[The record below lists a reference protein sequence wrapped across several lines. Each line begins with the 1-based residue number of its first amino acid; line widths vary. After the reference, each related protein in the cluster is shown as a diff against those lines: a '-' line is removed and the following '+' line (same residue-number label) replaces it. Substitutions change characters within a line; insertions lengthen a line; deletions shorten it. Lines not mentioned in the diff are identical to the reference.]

1 MKRLL
6 ILLLCALT
14 AFSACAAERA
24 PAKERLPDEVL
35 YTYYDNSLF
44 VGDSLM
50 VGFRLYVRGEQAKRP
65 AYFAGVKFY
74 AVDSYLLHSAS
85 TENVSG
91 AGPELRFNGNNVTL
105 AWLMRREQ
113 PRRVFILAGLND
125 DIHNH
130 TDRADRYIDR
140 IMALRDKYAPGAE
153 ICFFTLLPVTQRVG
167 PDRQRRQDAY
177 NAWLAGKCAAVGAV
191 CVDIAAGLKGTDG
204 FLPKDFCRDGKFH
217 LSRQGNAV
225 WAQELLDFAQSRY
238 EASLWDPAA
247 AD

>member
-6 ILLLCALT
+6 ILLLCALLVFP
-14 AFSACAAERA
+14 AACAEDA
-24 PAKERLPDEVL
+24 PAGKRLPDEVL
-35 YTYYDNSLF
+35 YTYYDNALF

-50 VGFRLYVRGEQAKRP
+50 VGFRLFVRGEQAKRP
-65 AYFAGVKFY
+65 AYFSGIKFY

-91 AGPELRFNGNNVTL
+91 AGPELRYNGNAVTL
-105 AWLMRREQ
+105 AWIMRKEH

-140 IMALRDKYAPGAE
+140 IMALRDKYAPDTE
-153 ICFFTLLPVTQRVG
+153 ICFFSLAPVSSKVG
-167 PDRQRRQDAY
+167 PKRQQSQDAY
-177 NAWLAGKCAAVGAV
+177 NAWLAEKCTAVGAV
-191 CVDIAAGLKGTDG
+191 FVDIAAGLKGKDG
-204 FLPKDFCRDGKFH
+204 FLPKDLSRDGKFH
-217 LSRQGNAV
+217 LNRQGNTV

-238 EASLWDPAA
+238 EAGLWDPAEP
-247 AD
+247 D